1 MKKFILIYLEGTNIV
16 VSIDNYWYSTEVST
30 SSSTVEV
37 MATEIGVII
46 GLFFGFVF
54 FFLPKLAVTINV
66 HREEVRLCISDSQYI
81 L

>member
-1 MKKFILIYLEGTNIV
+1 MKKFILIYLEETNIV

-46 GLFFGFVF
+46 GLFGFGF
-54 FFLPKLAVTINV
+54 FLTKVGGNNKRP
-66 HREEVRLCISDSQYI
+66 
-81 L
+81 

>member
-1 MKKFILIYLEGTNIV
+1 M
-16 VSIDNYWYSTEVST
+16 YSTEVST

-54 FFLPKLAVTINV
+54 FFFTKVGGNNKRP
-66 HREEVRLCISDSQYI
+66 
-81 L
+81 

>member
-46 GLFFGFVF
+46 GLVFFGLF
-54 FFLPKLAVTINV
+54 FFFTKVGGNNKRP
-66 HREEVRLCISDSQYI
+66 
-81 L
+81 

>member
-46 GLFFGFVF
+46 GLFFGFF

-66 HREEVRLCISDSQYI
+66 HREEVRLCISDSQYS

>member
-54 FFLPKLAVTINV
+54 FFFTKVGGNNKRP
-66 HREEVRLCISDSQYI
+66 
-81 L
+81 